1 MAEENS
7 KRLSFYN
14 LLVHLR
20 NNDRLTE
27 ESAAL
32 KNIWGQEH
40 NIFLNLYFYRTKQSK
55 VIDSAYI
62 HDILDLTTE
71 KYYSSC
77 EPLLED
83 FQKHA
88 EQTSQLTDEEETGS
102 EKFNFRHLEEYKDD
116 IVILTF
122 MAKCAACYSPVKE
135 KAIHSYIKSRRQEYN
150 TLSTQY
156 LNAYLKELNPREKD
170 FYRALNNLN
179 AKTPSAACELARE
192 AVKICICDG
201 ELHYKEKLYIAELL
215 QKLRLH
221 GLHPDVGF

>member
-1 MAEENS
+1 MAEEND
-7 KRLSFYN
+7 KCLSFYN

-20 NNDRLTE
+20 SGSKLTE

-32 KNIWGQEH
+32 KNIWGQEP
-40 NIFLNLYFYRTKQSK
+40 NIFLDLYFYRTKQSK
-55 VIDSAYI
+55 VIDSAYV
-62 HDILDLTTE
+62 HDILDMTSE

-77 EPLLED
+77 EALLAD
-83 FQKHA
+83 FQKT
-88 EQTSQLTDEEETGS
+88 EEKKTPEEEDEGIH
-102 EKFNFRHLEEYKDD
+102 EKFNFQHLEEYKDD

-122 MAKCAACYSPVKE
+122 MAKCAACWSLVKE
-135 KAIHSYIKSRRQEYN
+135 RTIHGYIKSRKAEYN
-150 TLSTQY
+150 TLSPQY

-170 FYRALNNLN
+170 FYRALENLK
-179 AKTPSAACELARE
+179 AKTPAAACELARE

-201 ELHYKEKLYIAELL
+201 QLHYKEKLYIAELL

>member
-1 MAEENS
+1 MAVEND
-7 KRLSFYN
+7 KCLSFYN

-20 NNDRLTE
+20 NNDRLNE
-27 ESAAL
+27 EVAAL

-55 VIDSAYI
+55 VIDGAYV
-62 HDILDLTTE
+62 HDVLDLTTE

-77 EPLLED
+77 EDLLAD
-83 FQKHA
+83 FQKSQ
-88 EQTSQLTDEEETGS
+88 EQMAQRQEESDSLG
-102 EKFNFRHLEEYKDD
+102 EKFNFHHLEEYKDD
-116 IVILTF
+116 IIILTF
-122 MAKCAACYSPVKE
+122 MAKCASRYSLVKE
-135 KAIHSYIKSRRQEYN
+135 KAIHSYIKSRREEYN
-150 TLSTQY
+150 TLSAQY

-170 FYRALNNLN
+170 FYRAMENLN
-179 AKTPSAACELARE
+179 AKMPAAVCELARE